1 MLSDR
6 MINLAD
12 NKKFCDNSSN
22 MFYDNNKQKS
32 DISMEFIKTN
42 GDLTVNNNNI
52 KAERLSPQNGEHT
65 GTTGTSR

>member
-1 MLSDR
+1 

-12 NKKFCDNSSN
+12 NKKFCDNSSG
-22 MFYDNNKQKS
+22 MFYDNSKQKC
-32 DISMEFIKTN
+32 DVSMEFIKTN

-52 KAERLSPQNGEHT
+52 KAERLSPHNGDHT